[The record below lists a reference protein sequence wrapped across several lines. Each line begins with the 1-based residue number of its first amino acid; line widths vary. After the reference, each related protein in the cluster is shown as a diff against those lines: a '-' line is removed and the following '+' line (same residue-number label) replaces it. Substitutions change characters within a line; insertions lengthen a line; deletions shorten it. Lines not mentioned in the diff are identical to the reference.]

1 MDKIGYIYI
10 LTNKS
15 FHQSNW
21 VKIGYSE
28 NVERRVKELSNTSV
42 PLPFEIYATYEIPK
56 IEGVDPDKA
65 IHDLIQRLNPTLRIN
80 PNREFFEIEPWDA
93 YELLRSIARIHGRL
107 DKLKRNESNDIGVD
121 IIEEEK
127 EYTEE
132 MLFNKSDEV
141 KYLFEKMNNIIVETL
156 NGLERKATKL
166 YVTYKKRKKRNVV
179 SIWPKE
185 NCLEIVLN
193 AKIGTIHDTNEL
205 IYDISNRKWS
215 AAQYAFK
222 FDSNTN
228 VNAVKDL
235 LIQTAQLVK

>member
-1 MDKIGYIYI
+1 MEKVGYIYI

-21 VKIGYSE
+21 IKIGYSE

-56 IEGVDPDKA
+56 IQGVNPDKA
-65 IHDLIQRLNPTLRIN
+65 IHDLIQRLNPELRISQ
-80 PNREFFEIEPWDA
+80 NREFFEIEPWDA
-93 YELLRSIARIHGRL
+93 YELLRSIALIHGRL
-107 DKLKRNESNDIGVD
+107 DKLKRNDSNDIGAE
-121 IIEEEK
+121 ITEEDT

-132 MLFNKSDEV
+132 MLFNKSLEV
-141 KYLFEKMNNIIVETL
+141 KHLFDKMNVIISETL
-156 NGLERKATKL
+156 PGVEMKATKL

-193 AKIGTIHDTNEL
+193 AKLGTITDNNDL

-222 FDSNTN
+222 FHSETN
-228 VNAVKDL
+228 VEAVKNL
-235 LIQTAQLVK
+235 LEQTNKLIK